1 MLFIKFKY
9 EIRLHMIVSTAKE
22 ASVKRFLISKKRDT
36 TDTLTLHRL
45 HELDTTDYYR
55 LLTKKI
61 FRYFQR
67 FE

>member
-1 MLFIKFKY
+1 
-9 EIRLHMIVSTAKE
+9 MIVSTAKE